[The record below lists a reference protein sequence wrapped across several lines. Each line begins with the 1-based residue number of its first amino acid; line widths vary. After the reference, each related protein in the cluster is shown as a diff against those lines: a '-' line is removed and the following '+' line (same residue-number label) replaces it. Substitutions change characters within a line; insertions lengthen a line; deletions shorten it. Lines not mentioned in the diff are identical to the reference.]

1 MKKFFLLFVLTLV
14 LFNLSSYAQDRNMKA
29 GGYARLWSMG
39 NNPYCADPEL
49 IKYNPAYAA
58 QYSNMI
64 WGDLGSAGNANQFAA
79 FNFFINEQITVGA
92 MLTKSSLAGL
102 HTGISTLDPG
112 GVVSAVNASVGSP
125 NVVGL
130 DNNLEVFGSYQ
141 MGDMAFGLGV
151 AYASTGKEN
160 DPGTGVSKGSASQFG
175 LNAGVLM
182 KLPSNLKLD
191 AGLTFMSV
199 GALYEP
205 NGGKKTE
212 ISNSILSLYAKVPYP
227 LTSKMS
233 LVPLV
238 RFTSVGGSWD
248 INGKSGDVPGMT
260 ELYFGL
266 GMKYKTG
273 DFLLIGG
280 PAFIYESTSETK
292 DYNGVADID
301 ESALKFPVWN
311 LGAEWYVTE
320 WLIAR
325 CGYSAETHSMS
336 KTTKLTPEQ
345 KQSETMFVPG
355 FATLGLGLRFGNF
368 GLDGVVSASTVR
380 AGLGNLSNGA
390 DTFSFISAS
399 YAF

>member
-1 MKKFFLLFVLTLV
+1 MKKLFLLFVLTVV
-14 LFNLSSYAQDRNMKA
+14 LFNLSSYAQERNLKA
-29 GGYARLWSMG
+29 GGYARVWSLG
-39 NNPYCADPEL
+39 NNPYVADPEL

-64 WGDLGSAGNANQFAA
+64 WGDLGSAGNTDQFAA
-79 FNFFINEQITVGA
+79 FNFYINDQITVGA
-92 MLTKSSLAGL
+92 MLTRDNLAGL

-112 GVVSAVNASVGSP
+112 GVISAVNSYVGAGK
-125 NVVGL
+125 VVGL
-130 DNNLEVFGSYQ
+130 NNNLELFGSYK
-141 MGDMAFGLGV
+141 MGDMVIGLGV
-151 AYASTGKEN
+151 AYASTGKED
-160 DPGTGVSKGSASQFG
+160 DPGTGVSTGSASQLG

-182 KLPSNLKLD
+182 SLPSNLKLD
-191 AGLTFMSV
+191 AGLTFMTVS
-199 GALYEP
+199 GLYEP

-212 ISNSILSLYAKVPYP
+212 ISNSILSIYAKVPYP
-227 LTSKMS
+227 MTSKMS

-238 RFTSVGGSWD
+238 RFSNVGGSWD

-266 GMKYKTG
+266 GMKYKG
-273 DFLLIGG
+273 DDFCLIGG
-280 PAFIYESTSETK
+280 PAFIYESKSETK

-301 ESALKFPVWN
+301 ESAMKFPVWN
-311 LGAEWYVTE
+311 LGAEWYATD

-355 FATLGLGLRFGNF
+355 SATVGLGLRFGTF
-368 GLDGVVSASTVR
+368 ALDGVVSANTIR
-380 AGLGNLSNGA
+380 AGLGNLSNNA
-390 DTFSFISAS
+390 DTFSFVSAS